1 MDKKVNQVSKRGSI
15 GGIILMKMRKSEII
29 ILGITLASFL
39 ISIYFYPQMP
49 EKIASHWNAQGQ
61 VDGYMSKF
69 WGLFLMP
76 FMFIGL
82 ALLFVAI
89 PRIDPLRANIEKFRK
104 FYDIF
109 IVLFFVFLFAIH
121 CQIILWNMGIEISPN
136 VISPIGLGLLFFYI
150 GILCENAKRNWF
162 IGIRTPWTLSN
173 EVVWD
178 KTHKIGGKLFKIAG
192 IIALLGVFF
201 QNYAFFF
208 IIIPV
213 IAVSAYT
220 IIYSYVEYQRE
231 MK

>member
-1 MDKKVNQVSKRGSI
+1 M
-15 GGIILMKMRKSEII
+15 MKMRKSEII
-29 ILGITLASFL
+29 ILGIILLSL
-39 ISIYFYPQMP
+39 IISIYFYPQMP

-76 FMFIGL
+76 FILIGL

-89 PRIDPLRANIEKFRK
+89 PRIDPLKVNIEKFRK

-109 IVLFFVFLFAIH
+109 IILFFVFLLSTH
-121 CQIILWNMGIEISPN
+121 LQIILWNIGIEISPN
-136 VISPIGLGLLFFYI
+136 VIFPIGLGLLFFYI

-192 IIALLGVFF
+192 VIALLGVFF

-208 IIIPV
+208 VIIPV
-213 IAVSAYT
+213 ISFSAYT
-220 IIYSYVEYQRE
+220 IIYSYVQYQRE
-231 MK
+231 TK